1 MLLENGA
8 EIKDVQHR
16 LGHKNIQSQAGL
28 PQSGQCDASTLA
40 FLNGNEMERFLLK
53 NIAENKLSQIQEI
66 VG

>member
-1 MLLENGA
+1 M
-8 EIKDVQHR
+8 VQT
-16 LGHKNIQSQAGL
+16 LKNIQSQAGL